1 MKIYDL
7 PYEFAMSVIM
17 SDQLSIDNNYYHT
30 SSYDASKR
38 KVERIK
44 NEYKKIHSNAGK
56 NICKG
61 IVWQFKRKF
70 CK

>member
-1 MKIYDL
+1 MKICDL
-7 PYEFAMSVIM
+7 PYEFTLSVIM

-44 NEYKKIHSNAGK
+44 NEYKKIHSNA
-56 NICKG
+56 
-61 IVWQFKRKF
+61 
-70 CK
+70 